1 MPVFH
6 RSQRLQIY
14 GNRAEVTQLHNG
26 RYEIVV
32 RCTAKNDTQAWYND
46 NKGQIFAAF
55 GTLYSAQ
62 MSIEGIDARTGE
74 AYPNMALVRNEAG
87 FVGSD
92 YVITFVYQTLT
103 SSYVQEVPEKV
114 DLELNGLRRVTRTLI
129 AVADTSY
136 NKAVGTA
143 TITHTALGYTEKTL
157 TLATVQEDVL
167 EANEGG
173 FTRIQET
180 YLEPGTLSE
189 SKSNLK
195 DGIIQVTTE
204 FLITEGSVAGAKI
217 ARTENNTNGIKTI
230 TVTDLRKKDGTS
242 VIDSAESAGVS
253 STPISSY
260 NSLDPFRYPG
270 VVNLVK
276 RVIDARSYTESDD
289 ILSFEFYLT
298 PPAESLIDTE
308 TFVFIQSA
316 SQINATDKVY
326 PGSGGGNTPSTGL
339 WNPTDWA
346 TIYASGLDHN
356 KNPFSKTD
364 ALRGY
369 RAFDN
374 LDVTI
379 TEPADDL
386 SGNFLINGRPILNGN
401 SANIGMKGG
410 PANPEG
416 SKFVLDIT
424 IVPAFE
430 TIPEGGSAG
439 TVYYKKRITVATIPA
454 RTVPDGTD
462 NPPAISYL
470 PENTTQVTKEEFS
483 TTTRRFSASSG
494 VGSVLQA
501 SGAALADATS
511 VPVVQ
516 LDLQKAPANASDLKN
531 STIAIIKGGQ
541 TGGTEQARI
550 VTDYVPS
557 TGKITLS
564 SGVSAFANYT
574 TSSTNNYTLFGI
586 TREGFVSQRI
596 SATELLLDH
605 STTQIPKSTTFDDC
619 LNGVT
624 LHITAGT
631 GSGESLAITDYD
643 GLSGKVTVATGFSAT
658 LDSTSKYRIG
668 PA

>member
-14 GNRAEVTQLHNG
+14 GNRVEVTQLHNS

-32 RCTAKNDTQAWYND
+32 RCTAKNDTQAWYNA
-46 NKGQIFAAF
+46 NKDQIFANF
-55 GTLYSAQ
+55 GSLYSDQ
-62 MSIEGIDARTGE
+62 MSIEGIDPRTGE
-74 AYPNMALVRNEAG
+74 AYPNMVLVRNEAG

-114 DLELNGLRRVTRTLI
+114 DLELNGLRRVTRSLI

-136 NKAVGTA
+136 NKAVGGV
-143 TITHTALGYTEKTL
+143 TIDHSALGYTTKTL

-189 SKSNLK
+189 STSNLK

-204 FLITEGSVAGAKI
+204 FLITEGSVPGAKI

-242 VIDSAESAGVS
+242 VIDASESETGVS

-276 RVIDARSYTESDD
+276 RTIDARSYTESDD
-289 ILSFEFYLT
+289 ILSLEFYLT

-316 SQINATDKVY
+316 SQVNDTDKVY
-326 PGSGGGNTPSTGL
+326 PGGESGSTGL

-379 TEPADDL
+379 TEPASNFD
-386 SGNFLINGRPILNGN
+386 GNFLINGRPILNGN
-401 SANIGMKGG
+401 SANIGIKE
-410 PANPEG
+410 AQ
-416 SKFVLDIT
+416 L
-424 IVPAFE
+424 
-430 TIPEGGSAG
+430 
-439 TVYYKKRITVATIPA
+439 
-454 RTVPDGTD
+454 
-462 NPPAISYL
+462 
-470 PENTTQVTKEEFS
+470 TQRGRS
-483 TTTRRFSASSG
+483 
-494 VGSVLQA
+494 
-501 SGAALADATS
+501 
-511 VPVVQ
+511 
-516 LDLQKAPANASDLKN
+516 
-531 STIAIIKGGQ
+531 
-541 TGGTEQARI
+541 
-550 VTDYVPS
+550 
-557 TGKITLS
+557 
-564 SGVSAFANYT
+564 
-574 TSSTNNYTLFGI
+574 LF
-586 TREGFVSQRI
+586 
-596 SATELLLDH
+596 
-605 STTQIPKSTTFDDC
+605 
-619 LNGVT
+619 
-624 LHITAGT
+624 
-631 GSGESLAITDYD
+631 
-643 GLSGKVTVATGFSAT
+643 
-658 LDSTSKYRIG
+658 
-668 PA
+668 

>member
-14 GNRAEVTQLHNG
+14 GNRAEVTQLHNS

-32 RCTAKNDTQAWYND
+32 RCTAKNDTQAWYNA
-46 NKGQIFAAF
+46 NKDQIFANF
-55 GTLYSAQ
+55 GSLYSDQ
-62 MSIEGIDARTGE
+62 MSIEGIDPRTGE
-74 AYPNMALVRNEAG
+74 AYPNMVLVRNEAG

-114 DLELNGLRRVTRTLI
+114 DLELNGLRRVTRSLI

-136 NKAVGTA
+136 NKAVGGV
-143 TITHTALGYTEKTL
+143 TIDHSALGYTTKTL

-189 SKSNLK
+189 STSNLK

-204 FLITEGSVAGAKI
+204 FLITEGSVPGAKI

-242 VIDSAESAGVS
+242 VIDASESETGVS

-276 RVIDARSYTESDD
+276 RTIDARSYTESDD
-289 ILSFEFYLT
+289 ILSLEFYLT

-316 SQINATDKVY
+316 SQVNDTDKVY
-326 PGSGGGNTPSTGL
+326 PGGESGSTGL

-379 TEPADDL
+379 TEPASNFD
-386 SGNFLINGRPILNGN
+386 GNFLINGRPILNGN
-401 SANIGMKGG
+401 SANIGIKGG

-430 TIPEGGSAG
+430 TIPEGDSAG
-439 TVYYKKRITVATIPA
+439 TIYYKKRITVASIPA
-454 RTVPDGTD
+454 RTVPDGSGSTT
-462 NPPAISYL
+462 AISYL
-470 PENTTQVTKEEFS
+470 PENTTQVTNEEFS
-483 TTTRRFSASSG
+483 TTSRRFSASSG
-494 VGSVLQA
+494 VGTVLQA

-516 LDLQKAPANASDLKN
+516 LDLQKAPANASDLKH
-531 STIAIIKGGQ
+531 STLAIIKGGQ
-541 TGGTEQARI
+541 TGGTEQARL

-564 SGVSAFANYT
+564 SGVSSFANYT

-586 TREGFVSQRI
+586 TREGFVSQSI
-596 SATELLLDH
+596 SNTELLLDH
-605 STTQIPKSTTFDDC
+605 STTQIPKSATFDDC
-619 LNGVT
+619 LNGVV
-624 LHITAGT
+624 LHIIAGAGNGDSKT
-631 GSGESLAITDYD
+631 ITDYD
-643 GLSGKVTVATGFSAT
+643 GLSGKVTVSSSFSAT
-658 LDSTSKYRIG
+658 LDATSKYRIG
-668 PA
+668 PE

>member
-32 RCTAKNDTQAWYND
+32 RCTAKNDTQAWYD
-46 NKGQIFAAF
+46 NNKTQIFANF

-62 MSIEGIDARTGE
+62 MAIEGIDARTGE
-74 AYPNMALVRNEAG
+74 SYSNMALVRNEAG
-87 FVGSD
+87 FVGNGD

-103 SSYVQEVPEKV
+103 SSYVEEVSEKV
-114 DLELNGLRRVTRTLI
+114 DHELNGLRRVTRTLI
-129 AVADTSY
+129 ATDGSTYGKV
-136 NKAVGTA
+136 VGTA
-143 TITHTALGYTEKTL
+143 TISHAAIGYTSKTL
-157 TLATVQEDVL
+157 TLASVQEDVL

-173 FTRIQET
+173 FTRLQET
-180 YLEPGTLSE
+180 WLEPGILGE

-204 FLITEGSVAGAKI
+204 FLITEGTTTGPKI
-217 ARTENNTNGIKTI
+217 SRTENNKSGLKTI
-230 TVTDLRKKDGTS
+230 TVTTLQKKDGTS
-242 VIDSAESAGVS
+242 VLGADES
-253 STPISSY
+253 STTAISEH
-260 NSLDPFRYPG
+260 NSLDTFRYPG
-270 VVNLVK
+270 VVNLVE
-276 RVIDARSYTESDD
+276 RTIGARSYTDSDD
-289 ILSFEFYLT
+289 ITSLEFYLT
-298 PPAESLIDTE
+298 PPAESLIDTK
-308 TFVFIQSA
+308 TFVFIQTS
-316 SQINATDKVY
+316 NAITAADKVFD
-326 PGSGGGNTPSTGL
+326 SATAGL

-364 ALRGY
+364 AMRGY
-369 RAFDN
+369 RAHAN
-374 LDVTI
+374 LDLSVL
-379 TEPADDL
+379 EPASNF

-410 PANPEG
+410 PASPEG

-430 TIPEGGSAG
+430 TIDGSVA
-439 TVYYKKRITVATIPA
+439 YKKRITTATIPA
-454 RTVPDGTD
+454 RTNTFG
-462 NPPAISYL
+462 NPISYV
-470 PENTTQVTKEEFS
+470 PENTKQATDSDYS
-483 TTTRRFSASSG
+483 TSSRRFSASSG
-494 VGSVLQA
+494 VGSVLQS

-511 VPVVQ
+511 VPVLQ

-531 STIAIIKGGQ
+531 STIAVIKGGQ

-564 SGVSAFANYT
+564 SGVSLFANYT

-596 SATELLLDH
+596 SSTELLLDH
-605 STTQIPKSTTFDDC
+605 STTKIPKSTTFNDC

-624 LHITAGT
+624 LNITAGT

>member
-14 GNRAEVTQLHNG
+14 GNRAEVTQLHNN

-74 AYPNMALVRNEAG
+74 AYPNMVLVRNEAG
-87 FVGSD
+87 FLGSD

-136 NKAVGTA
+136 NKAVGGV
-143 TITHTALGYTEKTL
+143 TIEHTALGYITKTL
-157 TLATVQEDVL
+157 TLAAVQEDVL

-242 VIDSAESAGVS
+242 VIDSSESEAGVS

-276 RVIDARSYTESDD
+276 RTIDARSYTESDD
-289 ILSFEFYLT
+289 ILSFEFHLT

-316 SQINATDKVY
+316 SQVNATDKVY
-326 PGSGGGNTPSTGL
+326 PGGGSASTGL

-369 RAFDN
+369 RAFAN
-374 LDVTI
+374 LDVTV
-379 TEPADDL
+379 TEPASNL
-386 SGNFLINGRPILNGN
+386 EGNFLINGRPILNGN

-410 PANPEG
+410 PANPEE

-439 TVYYKKRITVATIPA
+439 TVYYKKRITTATIPA
-454 RTVPDGTD
+454 RTVPDGSGGTT
-462 NPPAISYL
+462 AISYL
-470 PENTTQVTKEEFS
+470 PENTTQVGSDFS
-483 TTTRRFSASSG
+483 TASRRFSASSG

-516 LDLQKAPANASDLKN
+516 LDLQKAPANASDLKH
-531 STIAIIKGGQ
+531 STIAVIKGGQ
-541 TGGTEQARI
+541 TGGKEQGRI

-564 SGVSAFANYT
+564 SGVSLFDDYT
-574 TSSTNNYTLFGI
+574 TSSTNTYTLFGI

-596 SATELLLDH
+596 SSTELLLDH
-605 STTQIPKSTTFDDC
+605 STTQIPRSTKFDDC

-658 LDSTSKYRIG
+658 LDATSKYRIG